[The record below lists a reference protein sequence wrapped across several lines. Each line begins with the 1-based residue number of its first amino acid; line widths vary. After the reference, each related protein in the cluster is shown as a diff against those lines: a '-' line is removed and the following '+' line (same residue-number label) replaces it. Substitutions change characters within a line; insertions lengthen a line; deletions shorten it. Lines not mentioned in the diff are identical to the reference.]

1 VAKSRP
7 PAEQPLSDDDL
18 PAAPNVRRKKKKS
31 GEAEEKLARPIWY
44 RYATW
49 VVMILFSAGAIVEL
63 RAQYNYKHNLR
74 VAQEGLERIEG
85 SPTKVTYDDIK
96 DRFWGT
102 PESSTGTSDFVPN
115 VIYTWSWHGLRKY
128 VVRLYV
134 SPKDGQLRKVESE
147 P

>member
-1 VAKSRP
+1 M
-7 PAEQPLSDDDL
+7 
-18 PAAPNVRRKKKKS
+18 RRKKKKS

-49 VVMILFSAGAIVEL
+49 VVMILFTAGAIVEL

-85 SPTKVTYDDIK
+85 SPTKVTYEDIK